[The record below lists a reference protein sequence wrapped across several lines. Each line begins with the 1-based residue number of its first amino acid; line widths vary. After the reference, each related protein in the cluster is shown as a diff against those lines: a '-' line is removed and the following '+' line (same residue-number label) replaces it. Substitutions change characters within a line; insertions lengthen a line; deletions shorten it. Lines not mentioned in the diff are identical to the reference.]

1 MKKCLQIQFSKIYR
15 EYREGKDMQNDNNDL
30 RNIPIITRT
39 AGVVMPPRWENEPEG
54 PVTKPVPAKPI
65 VSEPV
70 IRPDGKEL
78 CKYLR
83 SVRMEIAKAN
93 GIDYKTLECRY
104 LGPCAGTCE
113 KCDEEI
119 RYLNKE
125 LEKIPE
131 SKRVYPTLGKYE
143 PLGEKKKK
151 SLFGRGKKV

>member
-1 MKKCLQIQFSKIYR
+1 M
-15 EYREGKDMQNDNNDL
+15 NNNNNNDDF
-30 RNIPIITRT
+30 RNIPFRT
-39 AGVVMPPRWENEPEG
+39 PGIVMAPRWEEESG
-54 PVTKPVPAKPI
+54 GTVTKPIPSKPL

-93 GIDYKTLECRY
+93 GIEYKTEECPY

-119 RYLNKE
+119 MYLNNALAKV
-125 LEKIPE
+125 PE

>member
-1 MKKCLQIQFSKIYR
+1 
-15 EYREGKDMQNDNNDL
+15 MQNNNNNDL
-30 RNIPIITRT
+30 GYITTRT
-39 AGVVMPPRWENEPEG
+39 AGVVMPPRWEEETEG

-93 GIDYKTLECRY
+93 GIDYKTAECRY

-131 SKRVYPTLGKYE
+131 DKRVYPTLGKYK
-143 PLGEKKKK
+143 PLEGKKKK
-151 SLFGRGKKV
+151 SLFGRGKKDV